1 VLNAT
6 VVTLNARD
14 EGLAKLE
21 SKEIDALASDQLLL
35 LALAPKAK
43 DPSALMMLDDALSI
57 EPYAIVLPRGESA
70 LRIEVNTALARIYRG
85 DAIVDI
91 YNRWFGR
98 IAPPGSILRTVY
110 GLGALSD

>member
-1 VLNAT
+1 MRLEHRHALAHEAVDFSNYTFIESTGLLTRRELNARSLVDLAGKKIGVVGGTTNESALREALKRKVLNAT

-43 DPSALMMLDDALSI
+43 DPSPS
-57 EPYAIVLPRGESA
+57 
-70 LRIEVNTALARIYRG
+70 
-85 DAIVDI
+85 
-91 YNRWFGR
+91 
-98 IAPPGSILRTVY
+98 
-110 GLGALSD
+110 